1 MKSKP
6 VLIKAEKGTA
16 RIQLLVARGPLDAKR
31 VQWQKARHWR
41 SCSGVHLRGGL
52 RQNTPHVPVGF
63 TKDDLLTELVKGG
76 YVTVYLPEAAV
87 KGLEVVTDQQTT
99 QRALCIARVPAH
111 R

>member
-1 MKSKP
+1 MPNGSSGKKP
-6 VLIKAEKGTA
+6 DTGG
-16 RIQLLVARGPLDAKR
+16 LVVASIFG
-31 VQWQKARHWR
+31 
-41 SCSGVHLRGGL
+41 GGL
-52 RQNTPHVPVGF
+52 RQNTPHVPVDF

-99 QRALCIARVPAH
+99 QMALCIARVPAH